1 MIRIYHYFCIKAKN
15 MFENF
20 ASIMNKASVQNEKS
34 NILNGLKLP
43 IIAVFLLGV
52 VLISFALITT
62 NTIFS
67 YILLGCGL
75 AVMVIGLPILICV
88 YLHFYTRS
96 YNENPMQLYSEKF
109 NNDQAV
115 IKIFG
120 ERGTEANLR
129 LPESQYLYDTNEH
142 KKEEGIQ

>member
-1 MIRIYHYFCIKAKN
+1 MIRIYHYFCIKARN

-62 NTIFS
+62 NAIFS

-75 AVMVIGLPILICV
+75 AVMVIGLPTLICV

>member
-1 MIRIYHYFCIKAKN
+1 MNKIYAYICSKIKN
-15 MFENF
+15 MFQNF
-20 ASIMNKASVQNEKS
+20 DSILNKAYIQNEKS

-43 IIAVFLLGV
+43 IITVFLLGT
-52 VLISFALITT
+52 VLISFALMTT

-75 AVMVIGLPILICV
+75 FVMVIGLPIVIYI

-142 KKEEGIQ
+142 KEEEEIQ

>member
-75 AVMVIGLPILICV
+75 AVMVIGLPTLICV

-142 KKEEGIQ
+142 KKEEGLQ

>member
-1 MIRIYHYFCIKAKN
+1 
-15 MFENF
+15 
-20 ASIMNKASVQNEKS
+20 
-34 NILNGLKLP
+34 
-43 IIAVFLLGV
+43 
-52 VLISFALITT
+52 
-62 NTIFS
+62 
-67 YILLGCGL
+67 
-75 AVMVIGLPILICV
+75 
-88 YLHFYTRS
+88 
-96 YNENPMQLYSEKF
+96 MQLYSEKF

>member
-1 MIRIYHYFCIKAKN
+1 MKRIYHYFCIKARN

-52 VLISFALITT
+52 VLISFALVTT
-62 NTIFS
+62 NAVFS
-67 YILLGCGL
+67 YILFGCGL
-75 AVMVIGLPILICV
+75 FVMIIGLPTLICV

-120 ERGTEANLR
+120 ERGTEANLK

-142 KKEEGIQ
+142 KIEEEIQ

>member
-1 MIRIYHYFCIKAKN
+1 MNKIYHYFCIKARN

-34 NILNGLKLP
+34 NILNGLKFP
-43 IIAVFLLGV
+43 TITIFLLGG
-52 VLISFALITT
+52 ALITFALST
-62 NTIFS
+62 SNTLFS
-67 YILLGCGL
+67 YILFGCGL
-75 AVMVIGLPILICV
+75 AVMIIGLPILICV

-109 NNDQAV
+109 NNDQAI

-142 KKEEGIQ
+142 NKEEGVQ

>member
-75 AVMVIGLPILICV
+75 AVMVIGLPILIYV

>member
-1 MIRIYHYFCIKAKN
+1 MKRIYHYFCIKARN

-20 ASIMNKASVQNEKS
+20 ASILNKASVQNEKS
-34 NILNGLKLP
+34 NILHGLKLP
-43 IIAVFLLGV
+43 IIAIFLLGV
-52 VLISFALITT
+52 VLISFALMT
-62 NTIFS
+62 NNAVFS
-67 YILLGCGL
+67 YILFGCGL
-75 AVMVIGLPILICV
+75 LVMVIGLPTLICV

-142 KKEEGIQ
+142 KEEEEIQ

>member
-1 MIRIYHYFCIKAKN
+1 MIRIYHYFCIKTKN

-129 LPESQYLYDTNEH
+129 FPESQYLYDTNEH

>member
-52 VLISFALITT
+52 VLISFAIITT

>member
-1 MIRIYHYFCIKAKN
+1 

-96 YNENPMQLYSEKF
+96 YNVSSKF
-109 NNDQAV
+109 DGLIYCSV
-115 IKIFG
+115 IIIINALGFM
-120 ERGTEANLR
+120 E
-129 LPESQYLYDTNEH
+129 YM
-142 KKEEGIQ
+142 

>member
-1 MIRIYHYFCIKAKN
+1 MNRRYAYICSKIKN
-15 MFENF
+15 MFQNF
-20 ASIMNKASVQNEKS
+20 ASILNKASIQNEKS

-43 IIAVFLLGV
+43 IITVFLLGT
-52 VLISFALITT
+52 VLISFALMTT

-75 AVMVIGLPILICV
+75 FVMVIGLPIVIYI

-142 KKEEGIQ
+142 KEEEEIQ

>member
-75 AVMVIGLPILICV
+75 DVMVIGLPTLICV

>member
-34 NILNGLKLP
+34 NILNGLELP

>member
-15 MFENF
+15 MFENI

-52 VLISFALITT
+52 VLISFAIITT

>member
-62 NTIFS
+62 NTIFG

-75 AVMVIGLPILICV
+75 AVMVIGLPTLICV

>member
-1 MIRIYHYFCIKAKN
+1 MIRIYHYFCIKARN

-62 NTIFS
+62 NAIFS

-75 AVMVIGLPILICV
+75 FVMVIGLPSLICV

>member
-75 AVMVIGLPILICV
+75 VVMVIGLPTLICV

>member
-1 MIRIYHYFCIKAKN
+1 

-20 ASIMNKASVQNEKS
+20 ASIMNKASKKKKKS

-75 AVMVIGLPILICV
+75 AVMVIGLPTLICV

>member
-1 MIRIYHYFCIKAKN
+1 

-34 NILNGLKLP
+34 NILNGLKLS

-52 VLISFALITT
+52 VLISFTLITT

-75 AVMVIGLPILICV
+75 AVMVIGLPTLICV

-96 YNENPMQLYSEKF
+96 YNENPMQLDSGCNRYCNRMSVARIIKKQYS
-109 NNDQAV
+109 
-115 IKIFG
+115 
-120 ERGTEANLR
+120 
-129 LPESQYLYDTNEH
+129 
-142 KKEEGIQ
+142 

>member
-1 MIRIYHYFCIKAKN
+1 

-129 LPESQYLYDTNEH
+129 FPESQYLYDTNEH

>member
-75 AVMVIGLPILICV
+75 AVMVIGLPTLICV

>member
-109 NNDQAV
+109 NNEQAV

>member
-62 NTIFS
+62 NTIVS
-67 YILLGCGL
+67 
-75 AVMVIGLPILICV
+75 
-88 YLHFYTRS
+88 S
-96 YNENPMQLYSEKF
+96 QK
-109 NNDQAV
+109 
-115 IKIFG
+115 KIFLSFIK
-120 ERGTEANLR
+120 TPHIAFH
-129 LPESQYLYDTNEH
+129 YL
-142 KKEEGIQ
+142 GIGIL

>member
-1 MIRIYHYFCIKAKN
+1 MIRIYHYLCIKAKN

>member
-1 MIRIYHYFCIKAKN
+1 